1 MNRKISALIATIVV
15 FLTVSTCSVPITVHA
30 SEQTCT
36 TYATNENIEN
46 TNPLE
51 ETNGPSS
58 SEIANNEE
66 EEQLKESLKQ
76 MKVNFWYLAFS
87 CLKIS
92 VLTILSLIGLLIG
105 IPIGLLLTII
115 LLCKLP

>member
-1 MNRKISALIATIVV
+1 MNRKISALIVTAVV
-15 FLTVSTCSVPITVHA
+15 FFTVSTCSVPITVHA

-58 SEIANNEE
+58 SEIANSEE
-66 EEQLKESLKQ
+66 EEQLKELKKQ
-76 MKVNFWYLAFS
+76 MKVTKLFCLETSTLA
-87 CLKIS
+87 
-92 VLTILSLIGLLIG
+92 ILSFIGLLIG

-115 LLCKLP
+115 LLSKLP

>member
-1 MNRKISALIATIVV
+1 MNRKISALIVTAVV

-58 SEIANNEE
+58 SEIANSEE
-66 EEQLKESLKQ
+66 EEQLKELKKQ
-76 MKVNFWYLAFS
+76 MKVTNFFCLETSTLA
-87 CLKIS
+87 
-92 VLTILSLIGLLIG
+92 ILSLIGLLIG

-115 LLCKLP
+115 LLSKLP

>member
-1 MNRKISALIATIVV
+1 MNRKISALIVTAVV

-30 SEQTCT
+30 SEHTCT

-46 TNPLE
+46 TNPME

-58 SEIANNEE
+58 SEIANSEE
-66 EEQLKESLKQ
+66 EEQLEEFNKQ
-76 MKVNFWYLAFS
+76 MKVTGLL
-87 CLKIS
+87 CLEMS
-92 VLTILSLIGLLIG
+92 VLAILSIIGAFLIG